1 MLAQIVVREAE
12 KGNVTS
18 VDEQINRCT
27 YIEVKIEIIPIFL
40 RYIRD
45 KIELLNNNHYKMVI
59 INKIYHNF

>member
-45 KIELLNNNHYKMVI
+45 KIELLNNNHY
-59 INKIYHNF
+59 Y